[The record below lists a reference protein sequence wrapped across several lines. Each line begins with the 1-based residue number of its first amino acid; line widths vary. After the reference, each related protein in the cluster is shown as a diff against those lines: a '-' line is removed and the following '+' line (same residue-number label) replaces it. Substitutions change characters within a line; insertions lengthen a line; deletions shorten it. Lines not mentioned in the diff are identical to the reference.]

1 MHKQSHQNTHPT
13 FTYRKGRVF
22 YFRRKIPSDLRCHY
36 KRPVFVQSLRTT
48 SRSSAQKAATILSA
62 RLDEQWLMLRIKHN
76 QSPASELLVEA
87 EYKSELPLIS
97 EIFERYLD
105 TKGHGKAELF
115 FVHAKRNIGYV
126 ISAIGNKSIDL
137 YSKTDAVEFRNW
149 LIKRGLQ
156 SSSIQR
162 VMNALTSL

>member
-13 FTYRKGRVF
+13 FTYRKGRIF

-76 QSPASELLVEA
+76 QSPASQLLVEA

-97 EIFERYLD
+97 EILERYLD
-105 TKGHGKAELF
+105 TKGHGKLSFSLF
-115 FVHAKRNIGYV
+115 TPSATLATSSLLSATRVLISIRRQMPLSFGIG
-126 ISAIGNKSIDL
+126 
-137 YSKTDAVEFRNW
+137 
-149 LIKRGLQ
+149 
-156 SSSIQR
+156 
-162 VMNALTSL
+162 